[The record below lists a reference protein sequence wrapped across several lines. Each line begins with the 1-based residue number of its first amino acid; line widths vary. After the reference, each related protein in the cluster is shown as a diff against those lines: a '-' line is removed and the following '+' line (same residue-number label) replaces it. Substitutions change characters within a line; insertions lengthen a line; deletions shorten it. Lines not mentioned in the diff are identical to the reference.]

1 MFCKNVPKKR
11 GKPPSTARGAWT
23 SRGITDW
30 NHATEHLKNHSE
42 SKWHQDAVVTARM
55 AEQPSVLE
63 LQNAAAVKQR
73 KQRIEN
79 NRMIILKLFRSV
91 YFLAKN
97 KIPHIN
103 NFQDLI
109 DLQIANGDEI
119 LMKHIKEGPSN
130 AQYISSFSCR
140 TLLAAI
146 DEWLDQRL
154 VQSLKSS
161 PFFSLLADEC
171 EDVSTQEEL
180 SICCRWLVD
189 GKPEEHFLSILHIKA
204 LDMPLRFQKPLL
216 CS

>member
-1 MFCKNVPKKR
+1 
-11 GKPPSTARGAWT
+11 
-23 SRGITDW
+23 
-30 NHATEHLKNHSE
+30 
-42 SKWHQDAVVTARM
+42 M

-79 NRMIILKLFRSV
+79 NRMIILKLFRLV

-97 KIPHIN
+97 KIPHIS

-119 LMKHIKEGPSN
+119 LMKHIKKGPSN
-130 AQYISSFSCR
+130 AQYTPSFSCR

-189 GKPEEHFLSILHIKA
+189 GKPEEHFLLILHIKA
-204 LDMPLRFQKPLL
+204 LDAANPT
-216 CS
+216 